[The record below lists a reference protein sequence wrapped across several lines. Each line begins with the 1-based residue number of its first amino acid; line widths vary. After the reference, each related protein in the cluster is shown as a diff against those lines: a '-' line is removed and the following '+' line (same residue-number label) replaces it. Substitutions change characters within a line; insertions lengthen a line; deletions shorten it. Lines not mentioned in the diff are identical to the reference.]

1 MRASLVFG
9 ALSVAFVAGCVT
21 RDDGVLLLRRR
32 EARRDGDPTTL
43 AYVQPNDVTAAVV
56 RGVLADGFGA
66 ELLRAY
72 AMARRLAGRGG
83 EPAIVAFGSEDTY
96 RGVPYRE
103 RQFDGRWFT
112 EVLPPSAPIVWIDE
126 SDPDPLTA
134 RLTAALGG
142 AIVDTVVGGPGR
154 APTVLREG
162 YATFLTVV
170 AGEWNAPPGL
180 DERDQLRTLPAFA
193 TVRANQGILSAGRH
207 ERLSPSHEVLREPQV
222 VATVLYRM
230 AASEAGRRMAPAEIY
245 RPFLAVA
252 APRDIHPALLLGA
265 FRNFQAKLFA
275 AWRNAVTA
283 GRPPADL
290 IDLLDAYAE
299 AYPAER
305 PELTRILVVS
315 MQTLSEWY
323 EPSVL
328 AEAGAHVERV
338 TAAVLFGRYSLRDV
352 VTALPARD

>member
-1 MRASLVFG
+1 
-9 ALSVAFVAGCVT
+9 
-21 RDDGVLLLRRR
+21 
-32 EARRDGDPTTL
+32 
-43 AYVQPNDVTAAVV
+43 
-56 RGVLADGFGA
+56 
-66 ELLRAY
+66 
-72 AMARRLAGRGG
+72 
-83 EPAIVAFGSEDTY
+83 
-96 RGVPYRE
+96 
-103 RQFDGRWFT
+103 
-112 EVLPPSAPIVWIDE
+112 
-126 SDPDPLTA
+126 
-134 RLTAALGG
+134 
-142 AIVDTVVGGPGR
+142 
-154 APTVLREG
+154 
-162 YATFLTVV
+162 
-170 AGEWNAPPGL
+170 
-180 DERDQLRTLPAFA
+180 
-193 TVRANQGILSAGRH
+193 
-207 ERLSPSHEVLREPQV
+207 VLREPQV